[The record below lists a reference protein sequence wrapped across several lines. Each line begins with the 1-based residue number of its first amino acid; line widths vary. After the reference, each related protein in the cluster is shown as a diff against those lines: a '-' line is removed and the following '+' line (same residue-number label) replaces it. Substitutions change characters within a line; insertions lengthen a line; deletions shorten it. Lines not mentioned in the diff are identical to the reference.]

1 MRLPRFFRTSSFRLT
16 IVYAAIFSLA
26 GLALFAVIAWSVDG
40 FMSGQIDDT
49 VSNELTEIQAD
60 AGGTDIQALKRV
72 IDGVTLHSPGFYYL
86 LQTPDGHVLAG
97 NMDAIRPQPGR
108 RHLRWTHRAPEHHA
122 GSGVRGRGVVLPDG
136 SYLFVGLSD
145 YELAEVQEVVVRTF
159 ALGVS
164 ATIIL
169 AIAGGIV
176 MSFGVLRRVES
187 VSRASRAIMEGDLTQ
202 RMTLRGANDEFD
214 HLSSSLNAML
224 DRIQHLMEGLQQV
237 SNDIA
242 HDLRTPL
249 ARLRQRLELA
259 QRRETTAEGFKT
271 ALDDAIAHVDGILDA
286 FGALLRIAQIEAG
299 TRRAG
304 FKPIRLDTLLNDLVE
319 AYQPVAEEKGQTL
332 KGKITS
338 DLRLFGDQEL
348 LILMFANLI
357 ENAIR
362 YTPAHS
368 DISIEAYHEPKV
380 VSVVV
385 ADRGP
390 GIPVE
395 YREKV
400 LRRFYRMESSRT
412 TPGNGLGLSQVSAIV
427 NLHNGELALEDNEPG
442 LRCRL
447 IFPDS
452 IDCIAKAHVGV
463 VTK

>member
-1 MRLPRFFRTSSFRLT
+1 VRLPRFFRTSSFRLT
-16 IVYAAIFSLA
+16 IVYAAIFTLA
-26 GLALFAVIAWSVDG
+26 GLVLFAVIAWSVDQ
-40 FMSGQIDDT
+40 FMSSQIDTT
-49 VSNELTEIQAD
+49 VSNELAEIQAD
-60 AGGTDIQALKRV
+60 AGGADIQALKQV
-72 IDGVTLHSPGFYYL
+72 IEGVTVHSPGFYYL
-86 LQTPDGHVLAG
+86 LQGPDGRVLAG
-97 NMDAIRPQPGR
+97 NMVAIRPQPGL
-108 RHLRWTHRAPEHHA
+108 RHLKWPHQTPEHHA
-122 GSGVRGRGVVLPDG
+122 GSGVRGRGVLLPDG

-145 YELAEVQEVVVRTF
+145 YDLAEVQEVVVRTF

-169 AIAGGIV
+169 AMAGGIV
-176 MSFGVLRRVES
+176 MSLGVLRRVES
-187 VSRASRAIMEGDLTQ
+187 VSRASRAIMEGDLAQ

-259 QRRETTAEGFKT
+259 QLQETTAEGFRA
-271 ALDDAIAHVDGILDA
+271 ALDDVIAHVDGILDT

-304 FKPIRLDTLLNDLVE
+304 FRPVMLDTLLNDLVE

-332 KGKITS
+332 DGTIAP
-338 DLRLFGDQEL
+338 DLRMVGDQEL
-348 LILMFANLI
+348 LTLMFANLI

-362 YTPAHS
+362 YSPAHS
-368 DISIEAYHEPKV
+368 GICIKAYTEPKSICV
-380 VSVVV
+380 IV
-385 ADRGP
+385 ADHGP
-390 GIPVE
+390 GIPAE
-395 YREKV
+395 FREKV
-400 LRRFYRMESSRT
+400 LRRFYRLETSRT

-427 NLHNGELALEDNEPG
+427 NLHDGVLALEDNKPG

-447 IFPDS
+447 SFPVRWASTWNLPDKH
-452 IDCIAKAHVGV
+452 A
-463 VTK
+463 